1 VKNPLSIKDL
11 INLLY
16 QNREVIEMLF
26 GNKDSINKSEILA
39 REDMTDE
46 KLEKLVMYEIIH
58 ENNNIIGLDD
68 RITTF
73 IEEFLEIG
81 EVTTSFINDNIQTL
95 NENLRYYRID
105 NNPKF
110 LRNIKRSLKKINS
123 TTSREV
129 MKLHKNIDDTY
140 KNQDNYVI
148 KLQELDKYKRKRDDI
163 INLIKESEQII
174 SEAQGFFNTI
184 IDAELSSIVLDLRY
198 TLVRNRDYL
207 NEIQAQIID
216 YINKIQYQAAIYKK
230 IQRLKEL
237 KDYEELKY
245 KTNFVDVVANI
256 KAMFFH
262 KRVVLKGRLSLDF
275 LHSDHGF
282 MLTQKVASKLHLL
295 RNTHRKPAGRLAAGF
310 DDSNREESSSMNI
323 SGLVDKFVNTNEDLF
338 QFVMKYQFPEKVGEL
353 SLEKRISLY
362 VGISIDFDDKLQIT
376 GEFGRTNFINEKG
389 LKQRVGYAII
399 KARKQRAERTK
410 PKEETAAIVDAEII
424 SSEVINPEVVSP
436 EVGEVA
442 ISTENIPLVEDIV
455 PVVIETVEEIIET
468 IEVNDIPKARRKNS
482 KAESATPEVVP
493 AEDIAVQTPAK
504 KSRSKRKVN
513 NTASEPEP
521 VEALVTEGTQ
531 TEDGTDNAKPK
542 SKPKA
547 RASKL
552 KAQS

>member
-1 VKNPLSIKDL
+1 
-11 INLLY
+11 
-16 QNREVIEMLF
+16 MLF

-39 REDMTDE
+39 REDMTDD

-323 SGLVDKFVNTNEDLF
+323 SGLVEKFVKTDEDLF
-338 QFVMKYQFPEKVGEL
+338 QFVMEYKFPEKVGEL

-376 GEFGRTNFINEKG
+376 GEFGRMNFINEKG

-399 KARKQRAERTK
+399 KPRKQKSVRAKVEI
-410 PKEETAAIVDAEII
+410 EDVADAEVL
-424 SSEVINPEVVSP
+424 SSEVKSP
-436 EVGEVA
+436 EVGEVV
-442 ISTENIPLVEDIV
+442 ISNEDIPLVVEDIV
-455 PVVIETVEEIIET
+455 SAALETVGDET
-468 IEVNDIPKARRKNS
+468 KTVEVIDIPKTKRRKT
-482 KAESATPEVVP
+482 KAESAKPEIAPVEDVV
-493 AEDIAVQTPAK
+493 AKTARK
-504 KSRSKRKVN
+504 KSRSKQKAKD
-513 NTASEPEP
+513 TANEPEA
-521 VEALVTEGTQ
+521 VEALVTEGQ
-531 TEDGTDNAKPK
+531 QPEEGMDNVKPK
-542 SKPKA
+542 SKPQT
-547 RASKL
+547 RTSKL

>member
-16 QNREVIEMLF
+16 QNREVVEMLF

-39 REDMTDE
+39 REDMTDD

-81 EVTTSFINDNIQTL
+81 EVTTSFIIDNIQTL
-95 NENLRYYRID
+95 NESLRYYRID

-245 KTNFVDVVANI
+245 KTNFVEVVANI
-256 KAMFFH
+256 KALFFH
-262 KRVVLKGRLSLDF
+262 KRNVLKGRLSLDF
-275 LHSDHGF
+275 LHSDHGY

-295 RNTHRKPAGRLAAGF
+295 RNTHRKPAGRMAAGF
-310 DDSNREESSSMNI
+310 DDSNLEESSSLNI
-323 SGLVDKFVNTNEDLF
+323 TGLVEKFVKTDEDLF

-376 GEFGRTNFINEKG
+376 GDFGRMNFINEKG
-389 LKQRVGYAII
+389 LNQRVGYAII
-399 KARKQRAERTK
+399 KARKQKVESGKAKVKVEENVER
-410 PKEETAAIVDAEII
+410 
-424 SSEVINPEVVSP
+424 EVVNTEAKSPEVVSP
-436 EVGEVA
+436 EVGEAASNNV
-442 ISTENIPLVEDIV
+442 NIPQAEDIV
-455 PVVIETVEEIIET
+455 PVPVESVV
-468 IEVNDIPKARRKNS
+468 EVTDIPKTKRKKTTIENVT
-482 KAESATPEVVP
+482 EEVAT
-493 AEDIAVQTPAK
+493 EDIPVKADSK
-504 KSRSKRKVN
+504 KSRSKRKTKD
-513 NTASEPEP
+513 TASEPEP
-521 VEALVTEGTQ
+521 AEAVMTEGQ
-531 TEDGTDNAKPK
+531 QPDDNAKPK
-542 SKPKA
+542 AKSKT
-547 RASKL
+547 RTSKL

>member
-1 VKNPLSIKDL
+1 
-11 INLLY
+11 
-16 QNREVIEMLF
+16 
-26 GNKDSINKSEILA
+26 
-39 REDMTDE
+39 
-46 KLEKLVMYEIIH
+46 
-58 ENNNIIGLDD
+58 
-68 RITTF
+68 
-73 IEEFLEIG
+73 
-81 EVTTSFINDNIQTL
+81 VTTSFINDNIQTL

-245 KTNFVDVVANI
+245 KTNFVEVVANI
-256 KAMFFH
+256 KALFFH
-262 KRVVLKGRLSLDF
+262 KRNVLKGRLSLDF
-275 LHSDHGF
+275 LHSDHGY

-295 RNTHRKPAGRLAAGF
+295 RNTHRKPAGRMAAGF
-310 DDSNREESSSMNI
+310 DDSNLEESSSLNI
-323 SGLVDKFVNTNEDLF
+323 TGLVDKFIKTDEDLF
-338 QFVMKYQFPEKVGEL
+338 QFVLKYQFPEKVGQL

-376 GEFGRTNFINEKG
+376 GDFGRMNFTNEKG
-389 LKQRVGYAII
+389 LNQRVGYAII
-399 KARKQRAERTK
+399 KARKQKAENGRVK
-410 PKEETAAIVDAEII
+410 AKVEDVVEADVVTAEGI
-424 SSEVINPEVVSP
+424 SPEAVSP
-436 EVGEVA
+436 EVGEAGSNPV
-442 ISTENIPLVEDIV
+442 NIPQVEDIV
-455 PVVIETVEEIIET
+455 PVPIPIPEETIIEVANT
-468 IEVNDIPKARRKNS
+468 LKPKRKKTATENVAIEVSSEGATAKNDS
-482 KAESATPEVVP
+482 
-493 AEDIAVQTPAK
+493 K
-504 KSRSKRKVN
+504 KSRSKRKPKD
-513 NTASEPEP
+513 TSEPEP
-521 VEALVTEGTQ
+521 AEAVLTEGQ
-531 TEDGTDNAKPK
+531 QPEDNTKPK
-542 SKPKA
+542 GKPKT
-547 RASKL
+547 RTSKL